1 MIPGLTDNRRLTKL
15 VRPRGD
21 ISRGRELRRM
31 LRSVKRMAR
40 RVDDRAGAA
49 RNPFEYLTSLIFLIG

>member
-1 MIPGLTDNRRLTKL
+1 
-15 VRPRGD
+15 
-21 ISRGRELRRM
+21 M